1 MTRRRQEHDPKER
14 FRKGMRGERIAALL
28 LKCKGYR
35 ILARR
40 LRSGAR
46 VGGGVKVGGG
56 AGLGLGEVDLLAQ
69 RGTTLVVVEVK
80 WRAERESAV
89 YALPPSQQRR
99 LQRAGEVLFAR
110 LARRHNLETL
120 RFDVILIAPFS
131 IRHLTNAF

>member
-46 VGGGVKVGGG
+46 GGGRSKGGG
-56 AGLGLGEVDLLAQ
+56 RSRVGIGRSGPARTTRHDLGRR
-69 RGTTLVVVEVK
+69 RG
-80 WRAERESAV
+80 
-89 YALPPSQQRR
+89 QM
-99 LQRAGEVLFAR
+99 AR
-110 LARRHNLETL
+110 
-120 RFDVILIAPFS
+120 
-131 IRHLTNAF
+131 